1 MSKISGLSA
10 LAQQG
15 VYMPKESL
23 QEVSRM
29 RQELFIGIPKEVSFQ
44 EHRIPLVPEAVAVLV
59 NHGHRVLIETGAGN
73 SANFTDSDYSEAGAQ
88 IAYSAKEVFQAD
100 LVLKIAPP
108 SAEELEYIREKQS
121 LMSILQIGMQ
131 E

>member
-29 RQELFIGIPKEVSFQ
+29 RQELFIGIPKEISFQ

-100 LVLKIAPP
+100 LVLKIA
-108 SAEELEYIREKQS
+108 
-121 LMSILQIGMQ
+121 
-131 E
+131 